1 VIPCRPSDAN
11 GDITDHLEKGV
22 PLTRGPLL
30 LVVSSSRHEAIR
42 IEEIDMPHVDAAEAA
57 TKKSK
62 SETQEDTIIRAVVK
76 KLIKAGFTIAVP
88 WSKS

>member
-1 VIPCRPSDAN
+1 
-11 GDITDHLEKGV
+11 
-22 PLTRGPLL
+22 
-30 LVVSSSRHEAIR
+30 
-42 IEEIDMPHVDAAEAA
+42 MPHVDAAEAA